1 MRGRRRLGLA
11 GLAGVSIWLLLLLSV
26 GAAAAA
32 SPPARPPYPD
42 AVTGQRVYDYA
53 GIFSPGTV
61 AAAES
66 RWWVLVAGS
75 LRWERHSPVAVG

>member
-32 SPPARPPYPD
+32 SPPAGPPYPD

-61 AAAES
+61 AAAKS
-66 RWWVLVAGS
+66 RWRVLVAGS
-75 LRWERHSPVAVG
+75 LRWQRHSSVAVG